1 MISAHNMWDESV
13 YPNAKEFDPYRF
25 LRMRENP
32 EREKFAHFVSPSVEH
47 MGFGFGRHSCPGRF
61 FAANEV
67 KIALCHILLKYDFK
81 LAEAERPE
89 HERVGV
95 SLSANSRGKILIRR
109 RQEEISLLS

>member
-1 MISAHNMWDESV
+1 
-13 YPNAKEFDPYRF
+13 
-25 LRMRENP
+25 
-32 EREKFAHFVSPSVEH
+32 

-95 SLSANSRGKILIRR
+95 FNIILVLEYSVYAAALTNQI
-109 RQEEISLLS
+109 LLLV